1 MDAWFLTFSLPLS
14 AHLCPLYLTLFSYLL
29 VTVTPTLSS
38 FLFMNHLTPPQDPAG
53 IFELVEVVGNGTYG
67 QVYKVSSST
76 MLFYPSLF
84 LFSLR
89 FLHVNEP
96 KQINKLYG
104 IGKFK
109 KENIC

>member
-1 MDAWFLTFSLPLS
+1 MVFDIFTATLCTSLS
-14 AHLCPLYLTLFSYLL
+14 TLFDPVLLLVGHCHSYLI
-29 VTVTPTLSS
+29 
-38 FLFMNHLTPPQDPAG
+38 LFSVYEPSHPPLQDPAG

-89 FLHVNEP
+89 FFHVNEP